1 MFIKGI
7 DSQVIFDILV
17 SAIDIQVIKKTLL
30 NLLWLLIVN
39 IVITYFEWNKKE
51 KRYNQLLNNK

>member
-1 MFIKGI
+1 VFIKGI